1 MGLKRNGGNGMG
13 HQQDFFDFETGIRLD
28 ISDFSNDFSNQIW
41 D

>member
-1 MGLKRNGGNGMG
+1 MGLKRNGGTGWGINRI
-13 HQQDFFDFETGIRLD
+13 FFDFETGIRLD